1 MPDPSPDSPAPRL
14 GPGGQLAAALVGAPV
29 ALLRLRAGAWA
40 WLLLYILLAGGL
52 LGGAAALLLCHQ
64 EQARAAILGYVL
76 PESWLVAADWLI
88 QRFLATQ
95 TRAVLVNALV
105 SGTLVLT
112 SVLLFPLKERVS
124 AAFERGSKLTGAGR
138 EAQRS
143 AASRRLSKTDA
154 EPRELPL
161 LVQGWQELTLLLLVL
176 ALQLGIIW
184 LGYPPDPTRKLAATA
199 LSYLV
204 LFFIFAVD
212 FISPLLQRHGLR
224 YSQILKTLL
233 RHPFAALPFG
243 AFFSA
248 PAVAVGLVVAR
259 SPELSFSTAVVALFA
274 ANLISIVWGCVGG
287 TWVGAAL
294 LGPARGV
301 RRSSLLTRG
310 LVWLLLLATLGA
322 EGYVFGA
329 VARSFHHKSQLLKC
343 RYTVVPGTL
352 SFSRPRLL
360 SLLRGQVKVQVAFDL
375 QIENPTPFDVAIE
388 DNRLVVKHGETPV
401 AESRLAP
408 LAVPAQDKRVQRL
421 KLSIEARPSVLLKG
435 RKLLQDAW
443 DVTLYLRVA
452 EGLELPIYLK
462 HTFARSVR
470 EQLGK

>member
-1 MPDPSPDSPAPRL
+1 MPDDPSPDAPAPHL
-14 GPGGQLAAALVGAPV
+14 GPGGQLAAALVGAPA

-40 WLLLYILLAGGL
+40 LLLLYILLAGGL
-52 LGGAAALLLCHQ
+52 LGGAAALLLSHQ

-88 QRFLATQ
+88 QRFLASQ
-95 TRAVLVNALV
+95 TRAVLVNALI

-124 AAFERGSKLTGAGR
+124 AAFERGSKLT
-138 EAQRS
+138 
-143 AASRRLSKTDA
+143 DA

-161 LVQGWQELTLLLLVL
+161 RVQGWQELSLLLLVL

-204 LFFIFAVD
+204 LFFTFAVD

-233 RHPFAALPFG
+233 RHPFATLPFG

-294 LGPARGV
+294 LGPARRV
-301 RRSSLLTRG
+301 RRSSPLTRG
-310 LVWLLLLATLGA
+310 LVWLLLLAALGA

-375 QIENPTPFDVAIE
+375 AIENPTPFDVAIE
-388 DNRLVVKHGETPV
+388 DNRLEVKHGQTPV
-401 AESRLAP
+401 AVSRLAP
-408 LAVPAQDKRVQRL
+408 LAVPAKARRVQRL
-421 KLSIEARPSVLLKG
+421 QLSIEARPSVLLKG

>member
-1 MPDPSPDSPAPRL
+1 MPDPSQDAHFGL
-14 GPGGQLAAALVGAPV
+14 GHQLRAALVGAP
-29 ALLRLRAGAWA
+29 AAPLRMRAGAWA
-40 WLLLYILLAGGL
+40 LLLLYILLAGGL
-52 LGGAAALLLCHQ
+52 LGAAAALLLTYQ
-64 EQARAAILGYVL
+64 EQARAAILGHVL
-76 PESWLVAADWLI
+76 PESWVVAADWLI
-88 QRFLATQ
+88 DRFLASQ

-105 SGTLVLT
+105 SGTLVAT
-112 SVLLFPLKERVS
+112 GILLFPLKEKVS
-124 AAFERGSKLTGAGR
+124 AAFERGSG
-138 EAQRS
+138 
-143 AASRRLSKTDA
+143 
-154 EPRELPL
+154 
-161 LVQGWQELTLLLLVL
+161 
-176 ALQLGIIW
+176 
-184 LGYPPDPTRKLAATA
+184 LGYPPDPTRKLAATV

-204 LFFIFAVD
+204 LFFSFAID

-259 SPELSFSTAVVALFA
+259 SPEIAFSAAVVAIFA
-274 ANLISIVWGCVGG
+274 ANLVSLVWGCVGG
-287 TWVGAAL
+287 TWVGAKL
-294 LGPARGV
+294 LPAARLV
-301 RRSSLLTRG
+301 RRSSLPVRG
-310 LVWLLLLATLGA
+310 LVWLLLLAALCA
-322 EGYVFGA
+322 QGYVFGA

-352 SFSRPRLL
+352 SFSRPRLV
-360 SLLRGQVKVQVAFDL
+360 SLLRGKVSVKVAFDL

-388 DNRLVVKHGETPV
+388 DNRLEVKHGESLV
-401 AESRLAP
+401 ATSRLAP
-408 LAVPAQDKRVQRL
+408 LAVPAKERRVQRL
-421 KLSIEARPSVLLKG
+421 QLSVEARPSVLLKG

-470 EQLGK
+470 EQLRR